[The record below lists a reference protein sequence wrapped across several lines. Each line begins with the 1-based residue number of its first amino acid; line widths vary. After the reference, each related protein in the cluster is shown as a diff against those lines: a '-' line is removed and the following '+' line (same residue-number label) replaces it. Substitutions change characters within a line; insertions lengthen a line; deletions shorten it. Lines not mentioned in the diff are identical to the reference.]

1 MRWSNLSRER
11 GLPKAAACAEGLVVV
26 QSPVA
31 VLRLSTSAT
40 ALDGSARGRAPI
52 RMPPPRAAPRAPNTG
67 RLYSNTTGYP
77 YY

>member
-26 QSPVA
+26 QYPVA

-40 ALDGSARGRAPI
+40 ARDGSARGRAPI
-52 RMPPPRAAPRAPNTG
+52 RMPPPARPRTKY
-67 RLYSNTTGYP
+67 RYSNTTINAH
-77 YY
+77 

>member
-26 QSPVA
+26 QYPVA

-40 ALDGSARGRAPI
+40 ARDGSARGRAARSDPDA
-52 RMPPPRAAPRAPNTG
+52 PPRAAAHQIPV
-67 RLYSNTTGYP
+67 L
-77 YY
+77 